1 MNSSQIDSDLETLS
15 QSKKKWATLPVAEK
29 IDHLHELVELTVANA
44 EDWADAGVVAK
55 GIDPQS
61 PLAGEEWISGPYALL
76 GWLHAT
82 SATLAALDAAAD
94 VLEGLKTWEQP
105 DGQAVARVYPTNI
118 YETLLL
124 HGYTVDVWMQPGVK
138 REELSEQ
145 TAHFYRNPDHEGRV
159 ALVLGAGN
167 ISSIVP
173 LDILYKMYADGEV
186 VVVKMNPV
194 NDYLGPIFER
204 IFAPLIEAGFVRFA
218 YGAGDVG
225 AYLTGHDGVDTIH
238 ITGSSRTHDTI
249 VFGAGEEGAQRKAN
263 NQPTIGKPI
272 TSELGCV
279 SPTIIVPGPWT
290 KADIAYQAEHLAT
303 QKLHNAGFNCNA
315 SQVLVLP
322 ADWEQ
327 GDELVDAVRDALAKA
342 EERPA
347 YYPGA
352 DKRHQT
358 ARDHYPDAEKLES
371 NVDRTLIVGVD
382 PTDASAYCFNEEF
395 FAPIYATTRLDAS
408 TPAEFLREAVK
419 FSNETL
425 QGTLGANIIIHPRTA
440 KELGDRL
447 DKAIAELRYGT
458 VAVNAW
464 TGVGFLTGRAAWG
477 AYPGHSLDDVQSG
490 VGVVHNA
497 LLFDHPQK
505 SVVKAPFRPFPRGVR
520 HGRFYLSPRPPWFVT
535 NDTAQTTAKRL
546 TYYAGDGKLTRFPGI
561 FVSALRG

>member
-1 MNSSQIDSDLETLS
+1 METAQIDTDLNTLS
-15 QSKKKWATLPVAEK
+15 QSKKEWATRPIAEK
-29 IDHLHELVELTVANA
+29 VDFLHRLVELTMANA
-44 EDWADAGVVAK
+44 EDWADAGVAGK

-82 SATLAALDAAAD
+82 AATLSALDADGD
-94 VLEGLKTWEQP
+94 VLKGLKTWEKP

-138 REELSEQ
+138 RDELSEH
-145 TAHFYRNPDHEGRV
+145 TAHFYRSPDHEGKV

-173 LDILYKMYADGEV
+173 LDILYKMFADGEV
-186 VVVKMNPV
+186 VIVKMNPV

-204 IFAPLIEAGFVRFA
+204 IFVPLIEAGFVRFV

-238 ITGSSRTHDTI
+238 ITGSSRTHDAI
-249 VFGAGEEGAQRKAN
+249 VFGSGEDGAQRKAN
-263 NQPTIGKPI
+263 NQPTVGKPI
-272 TSELGCV
+272 TSELGGV
-279 SPTIIVPGPWT
+279 SPTIVVPGPWT

-303 QKLHNAGFNCNA
+303 QKLHNDGFNCIA

-327 GDELVDAVRDALAKA
+327 GDALVDAVRDALSEA

-352 DKRHQT
+352 DDRQQA
-358 ARDHYPDAEKLES
+358 ARDHYPDAEKLET
-371 NVDRTLIVGVD
+371 NVERTLIVGVD
-382 PTDASAYCFNEEF
+382 PADANAYCFNEEF
-395 FAPIYATTRLDAS
+395 FAPVYATTKLAAS
-408 TPAEFLREAVK
+408 SPAEFLREAVR
-419 FSNETL
+419 FSNEKL
-425 QGTLGANIIIHPRTA
+425 QGTLGANIIIHPQTA
-440 KELGDRL
+440 KELGDEL
-447 DKAIAELRYGT
+447 DRAIADLRYGT
-458 VAVNAW
+458 VAINAW
-464 TGVGFLTGRAAWG
+464 TGVGFLTGKAAWG
-477 AYPGHSLDDVQSG
+477 AYPGQSLDDVQSG
-490 VGVVHNA
+490 IGVVHNA
-497 LLFDHPQK
+497 LLFDHPEK
-505 SVVKAPFRPFPRGVR
+505 SVVRAPFRPFPRGVR
-520 HGRFYLSPRPPWFVT
+520 HGSFYLSPRPPWFVT

-546 TYYAGDGKLTRFPGI
+546 TYYAGDGKVTRFPGI
-561 FVSALRG
+561 FASALRG

>member
-1 MNSSQIDSDLETLS
+1 METAQIDTDLNTLS
-15 QSKKKWATLPVAEK
+15 KSKNEWATLPLEAK
-29 IDHLHELVELTVANA
+29 IDFLHQLVELTVANA
-44 EDWADAGVVAK
+44 EDWAEAGIAAK
-55 GIDPQS
+55 GLDSQS
-61 PLAGEEWISGPYALL
+61 PLAGEEWISGPYGLL

-82 SATLAALDAAAD
+82 AATLSALDADGD
-94 VLEGLKTWEQP
+94 VLKGLKTWEQS

-138 REELSEQ
+138 LEELSEK
-145 TAHFYRNPDHEGRV
+145 TARFYRNPDHEGKV

-186 VVVKMNPV
+186 VIVKMNPV
-194 NDYLGPIFER
+194 NEYLGPIFER
-204 IFAPLIEAGFVRFA
+204 IFTPLIEAGFVRFA

-238 ITGSSRTHDTI
+238 ITGSSRTHDAI
-249 VFGAGEEGAQRKAN
+249 VFGLGEEGAERKAN
-263 NQPTIGKPI
+263 NQPTISKPI
-272 TSELGCV
+272 TSELGGV

-303 QKLHNAGFNCNA
+303 QKLHNGGFNCIA
-315 SQVLVLP
+315 SQILVLP
-322 ADWEQ
+322 ADWEA
-327 GDELVDAVRDALAKA
+327 GDALIDEVRDALAKA

-352 DKRHQT
+352 DERQQA
-358 ARDHYPDAEKLES
+358 ARDHYPDAEKLEA

-382 PTDASAYCFNEEF
+382 PEDANAYCFNEEF
-395 FAPIYATTRLDAS
+395 FAPVYATTNLDAS
-408 TPAEFLREAVK
+408 TPAEFLRKAVE

-425 QGTLGANIIIHPRTA
+425 QGTLGANIIIDPRTA
-440 KELGDRL
+440 KELGEEL
-447 DKAIAELRYGT
+447 DKAIADLEYGT
-458 VAVNAW
+458 VAINAW
-464 TGVGFLTGRAAWG
+464 TGVGFLLGRAAWG

-490 VGVVHNA
+490 IGVVHNA

-505 SVVKAPFRPFPRGVR
+505 SVVKAPFRPFPRGVV
-520 HGRFYLSPRPPWFVT
+520 HGSFYLSPRPPWFVT
-535 NDTAQTTAKRL
+535 NDTAHTTARRL
-546 TYYAGDGKLTRFPGI
+546 TYYAGTGR
-561 FVSALRG
+561 